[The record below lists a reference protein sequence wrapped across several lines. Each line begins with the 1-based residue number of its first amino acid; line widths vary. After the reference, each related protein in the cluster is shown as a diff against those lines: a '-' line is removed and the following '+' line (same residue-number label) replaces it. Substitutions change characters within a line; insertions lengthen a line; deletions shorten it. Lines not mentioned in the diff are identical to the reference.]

1 VVCVVCCVLCVVCVG
16 LQNAGKCKIPPSI
29 STGCTVT
36 TRNDGPM
43 VHATSD
49 IDPIP
54 VVSKLL
60 GCWAYADFG
69 LFSTI

>member
-1 VVCVVCCVLCVVCVG
+1 MPLWCVLCVVCCVLCVVCCVLCVVCVG

-43 VHATSD
+43 VQHRTST
-49 IDPIP
+49 P
-54 VVSKLL
+54 
-60 GCWAYADFG
+60 YR
-69 LFSTI
+69 